1 MLINFEKNYLFWL
14 VRFYKLLTLK
24 LEPFAVFFS
33 SNILVSVKKY
43 VFISFPGHRCCNK
56 IRQQMAKA
64 IIFQH
69 CGFKTCWE
77 ITYWKVTLWRFLSPL
92 CPLFRSI
99 NRCPWK
105 LRKLSLNIGFAWF
118 QFDVFIKITC
128 SKNWRRVFC
137 LFFDHSAHW
146 LKNEICTCL
155 DVLWILNFLKNPYWY
170 HLLLEF
176 CFVVW
181 HGKFLNSGKL
191 AEYQGCLS
199 LA

>member
-1 MLINFEKNYLFWL
+1 
-14 VRFYKLLTLK
+14 
-24 LEPFAVFFS
+24 
-33 SNILVSVKKY
+33 
-43 VFISFPGHRCCNK
+43 
-56 IRQQMAKA
+56 MAKA

-146 LKNEICTCL
+146 LKNEIWTCL
-155 DVLWILNFLKNPYWY
+155 DPLCPFNCFLFFLKNPDFWSFV
-170 HLLLEF
+170 LLFGMASFWIQGNWQSIKVACLWPKQ
-176 CFVVW
+176 VVLCW
-181 HGKFLNSGKL
+181 DFICQQISFMNSNF
-191 AEYQGCLS
+191 
-199 LA
+199 